1 VPGGTGYLAE
11 LADPNAMWHLL
22 HLAWQ
27 ALGECGCSAEDDP
40 RLACEDC
47 LLPYTP
53 PSQSDVTSRA
63 AGRRI
68 LRRLLIAG
76 ADPSSTND
84 GDVPQESPWHTTS
97 VEPEA
102 PDKESYLEQHLRKAL
117 RERLDALG
125 ATISEE
131 PTHRGVTWHI
141 TMAGGRRW
149 RLDPQ
154 QDLYGSR
161 PDFVLSSAETGIA
174 PVAIFADGWR
184 YHASPSANRLA
195 DDVEKRQALREAG
208 YFVLSLT
215 ARDLEPGG
223 VSPHW
228 FNPEVRDGIM
238 QHAHLSPKAVDR
250 LTRTGLDSL
259 VEWINEPDPDARAQ
273 VASWLPLM
281 LMAAGQQGQID
292 GAADPAALA
301 QASLASGPAAAL
313 ETYAP
318 HGDSPGLAAVYTRG
332 TLAVAAQP
340 INNDGSR
347 SRIAVVLD
355 DAQVGL
361 AESDAWRAWLH
372 LSNLLALR
380 SDPTVISVTS
390 AATATPTADLQPV
403 VEDVSVEWQALRADA
418 IDEDELARL
427 DALLALDPTLP
438 APVLGEEVGD
448 GVPLDLAWMDEKVAV
463 DDGELREDE
472 R

>member
-1 VPGGTGYLAE
+1 
-11 LADPNAMWHLL
+11 
-22 HLAWQ
+22 
-27 ALGECGCSAEDDP
+27 
-40 RLACEDC
+40 
-47 LLPYTP
+47 
-53 PSQSDVTSRA
+53 
-63 AGRRI
+63 
-68 LRRLLIAG
+68 
-76 ADPSSTND
+76 
-84 GDVPQESPWHTTS
+84 
-97 VEPEA
+97 
-102 PDKESYLEQHLRKAL
+102 
-117 RERLDALG
+117 
-125 ATISEE
+125 
-131 PTHRGVTWHI
+131 
-141 TMAGGRRW
+141 
-149 RLDPQ
+149 
-154 QDLYGSR
+154 
-161 PDFVLSSAETGIA
+161 
-174 PVAIFADGWR
+174 
-184 YHASPSANRLA
+184 
-195 DDVEKRQALREAG
+195 
-208 YFVLSLT
+208 
-215 ARDLEPGG
+215 
-223 VSPHW
+223 
-228 FNPEVRDGIM
+228 M

-259 VEWINEPDPDARAQ
+259 VEWINEPDPDARAE

-318 HGDSPGLAAVYTRG
+318 HGDSPGLASVYTHG

-380 SDPTVISVTS
+380 TDPTVISVAS
-390 AATATPTADLQPV
+390 AAAATPTADLQPV

-438 APVLGEEVGD
+438 ATVLGEEVGD
-448 GVPLDLAWMDEKVAV
+448 GVPLGLAWLEERVAV
-463 DDGELREDE
+463 DDGDLQEDE
-472 R
+472 RSSLEELGWRVVPAEPATICAAVREATGVKEY